1 MAIKI
6 GHSSKDENGR
16 ITGGR
21 AGDQTGKEVCI
32 HSWYNGG
39 WDFVARFKDRAKAE
53 KAAKACEDA
62 CNNPNVGY
70 DQGGRNSLRAEAKK
84 VGYFLNLIKTPCES
98 DCSAFMGVC
107 VEAAGIMLPDGN
119 GPTTR
124 TLRRVLEA
132 TGEFEILAESK
143 YLTSDKYLLRGDIL
157 CKENSHTVMA
167 LDNGSMAEAEM
178 VVPTAPKTDTVTIY
192 YSVRLPLLKRGSKGP
207 AVENLQRLL
216 IGHGHNLGSFGPNG
230 DGVDGD
236 FGTATED
243 ALKAF
248 QRTHNDAEGKQLE
261 DDGECG
267 GKTWA
272 PLITA

>member
-6 GHSSKDENGR
+6 GHASNGENGNAR
-16 ITGGR
+16 GGT
-21 AGDQTGKEVCI
+21 AGDQTGKEVCTRN
-32 HSWYNGG
+32 WYNGG
-39 WDFVARFKDRAKAE
+39 WQFVARAKDKTKSE
-53 KAAKACEDA
+53 KMAAACEHG
-62 CNNPNVGY
+62 CNNPAIGY
-70 DQGGRNSLRAEAKK
+70 DQNGRNTLRAEAKK
-84 VGYFLNLIKTPCES
+84 VGYNLNLIEKPCEC
-98 DCSAFMGVC
+98 DCSSFMGVC

-167 LDNGSMAEAEM
+167 LDNGSMAEAET

-243 ALKAF
+243 ALKEF
-248 QRTHNDAEGKQLE
+248 QRSHVDAEGKQLE

-272 PLITA
+272 PLITT